1 MFLLFTVAIAAVA
14 GLFGW
19 AATYYARQAFSKVAA
34 QRSDALVAQ
43 FRNEYL
49 QRGNEVAESVDSIA
63 EAEGTMRMALDLTRP
78 LSDPSLYASDA
89 TGLATARHLDFLE
102 LASDDGTLISS
113 AEWPG
118 RSGYRNDWVTLEK
131 NWNQQGAFI
140 APVELIDNVQ
150 LGLLAVRALHVGGK
164 NFYVIG
170 GRRLD
175 RNFLQAVA
183 APGGTRALLYR
194 NLEPSFVPAA
204 LEDGAGPLAEADRF
218 AVLIQSV
225 QNQPRTLSQAALDWT
240 PAAGAGPAGTQ
251 FYKPDGPAGTTI
263 DTGNGPE
270 TFLAVPLAGR
280 HNELLG
286 VLLVGSSQSELLA
299 LERQLRAVAL
309 LIAATGVLFGIVIS
323 FWTSARV
330 TQPLARLTSGAEAVT
345 RGNWGARV
353 PVTANDEFG
362 ALARTFNDMTRQL
375 TGERERLL
383 QGERVAAWREV
394 ARRLAS
400 EVKEPL
406 FPMQITIETLGLAVQ
421 ESPGRFGEDFGE
433 SMAALRAELE
443 NLREVAARYSDF
455 AKPLA
460 PVLRPMQPVSVN
472 NAIRIAVKSFES
484 RFSAIGRP
492 PVTPELYLDDR
503 ISMIQADPE
512 RLRKALDNLLAVSL
526 EAMPAGGL
534 LTIRST
540 QRDGVVRFDIANNGA
555 GLAAESAARMF
566 TPYNAREQHASPGA
580 GFGLAEVL
588 AIVSD
593 HGGKI
598 RAESAPGAGTTFR
611 MEFPA
616 AAATGA
622 AGVAPASPA
631 TPAGEIAVQRSA
643 SGISEIMPAVKI
655 VEEEEPVPV
664 LSASMNTA
672 RIAVVPAEAV
682 NSPRVVLG
690 RESVFSSGVGSIF
703 GLGSKPVPAQ
713 EPEFPTHGELPDLTG
728 AVLSEVSPARPV
740 DPDEVAWEMVRE
752 SQRECAPIAES
763 KPAE

>member
-1 MFLLFTVAIAAVA
+1 MFLLFTATVAAAA
-14 GLFGW
+14 ALFGW
-19 AATYYARQAFSKVAA
+19 GATYYARQAFGKVTA

-49 QRGNEVAESVDSIA
+49 QRGSDVVESVESIA
-63 EAEGTMRMALDLTRP
+63 ETEGTMRMALDLTRP

-89 TGLATARHLDFLE
+89 TGLAASRHLDFLE

-131 NWNQQGAFI
+131 NWNQQGAFL

-150 LGLLAVRALHVGGK
+150 LGLLAVRMLHVGGK

-170 GRRLD
+170 GRQLD
-175 RNFLQAVA
+175 RNFLHTVA
-183 APGGTRALLYR
+183 APAGTRGLLYR

-204 LEDGAGPLAEADRF
+204 LEDGAGAAADVERF
-218 AVLIQSV
+218 APLIQSV

-240 PAAGAGPAGTQ
+240 PGADAGPRGAQ
-251 FYKPDGPAGTTI
+251 FYKAGGPAGTTM
-263 DTGNGPE
+263 DTGSGTE
-270 TFLAVPLAGR
+270 TFLTVPLAGR

-286 VLLVGSSQSELLA
+286 VLLIGSSENELLA
-299 LERQLRAVAL
+299 LAGQLRAGAL
-309 LIAATGVLFGIVIS
+309 LIAAVGVLLGMFVS
-323 FWTSARV
+323 FWVSARV
-330 TQPLARLTSGAEAVT
+330 TQPLARLTSGAEAVA

-353 PVTANDEFG
+353 AATSNDEFG
-362 ALARTFNDMTRQL
+362 GLARAFNDMTRHL
-375 TGERERLL
+375 TGDRERLL

-406 FPMQITIETLGLAVQ
+406 FPMQITIETLCMAVQ

-433 SMAALRAELE
+433 SIAALRAELE
-443 NLREVAARYSDF
+443 NLREVAARFSDF
-455 AKPLA
+455 AKRPA
-460 PVLRPMQPVSVN
+460 PVLQPVSVN
-472 NAIRIAVKSFES
+472 DALRIAVKSFES
-484 RFSAIGRP
+484 QFSAIGRP
-492 PVTPELYLDDR
+492 PITPELYLDER
-503 ISMIQADPE
+503 ISTIHADPQ
-512 RLRKALDNLLAVSL
+512 RLRKALENLLAVSL

-555 GLAAESAARMF
+555 DLGAESAARMF
-566 TPYNAREQHASPGA
+566 TPYDAGEHQASPGA

-616 AAATGA
+616 AAL
-622 AGVAPASPA
+622 A
-631 TPAGEIAVQRSA
+631 TPATSIVGATPAVRA
-643 SGISEIMPAVKI
+643 EARISEITTPVVEVADVKEAVGVAAPAGTT
-655 VEEEEPVPV
+655 VPV
-664 LSASMNTA
+664 SVEA
-672 RIAVVPAEAV
+672 AEAV
-682 NSPRVVLG
+682 SSPEIGLR
-690 RESVFSSGVGSIF
+690 RESAFRSGVASIF
-703 GLGSKPVPAQ
+703 GLGSKPVRAE
-713 EPEFPTHGELPDLTG
+713 EPEFPPDVLADVTPTVLPK
-728 AVLSEVSPARPV
+728 VSPPGPV

-752 SQRECAPIAES
+752 SEPESSPIAES
-763 KPAE
+763 EPAEQPVRES